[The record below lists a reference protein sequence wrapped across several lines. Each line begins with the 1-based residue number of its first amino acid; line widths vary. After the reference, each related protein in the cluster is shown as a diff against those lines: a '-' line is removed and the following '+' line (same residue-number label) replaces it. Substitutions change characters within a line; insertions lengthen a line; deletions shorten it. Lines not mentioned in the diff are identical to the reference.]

1 MIITKKAMDRRAM
14 LRGVGAA
21 MALPLLDSMV
31 PALTALGR
39 TVARPV
45 RRFGAVYV
53 PNGIVM
59 SNWTPQ
65 GEARGFELSPTLQPL
80 APYRDSLL
88 VLSGLNSRPPSAVP
102 LAAAGPH
109 ARASTRFLTN
119 VPPKYAVGS
128 EIEAGISADQLAA
141 AELGRHTRLA
151 SLELALESAESV
163 GDCDLGYSCAYTNTI
178 SWRSATTPLP
188 TEMNPRVVFER
199 LFGDMRT
206 TDPAVRAARIG
217 TDRSILDSVRETI
230 AARQRELGPRDR
242 AKLDE
247 YLAAVRDVERNIQNA
262 EKQRDLEVPTIE
274 QPTGVPAGFEDHAKL
289 MFDLQVLAYQCDLT
303 RVITFMIG
311 REFSGRTYPQLGVPD
326 AHHPISHHQND
337 RDKLAKLAK
346 INVHH
351 VTLFAYF
358 LEKLRATA
366 EGDGSLLDHVMIIYG
381 AGMSDG
387 NQHAPE
393 NLPILLAGGGRELKG
408 GRHLR
413 YPTHTPLAN
422 LHVTILDR
430 LGVHVD
436 RLGDSTG
443 ELTELVL

>member
-1 MIITKKAMDRRAM
+1 M
-14 LRGVGAA
+14 
-21 MALPLLDSMV
+21 
-31 PALTALGR
+31 
-39 TVARPV
+39 
-45 RRFGAVYV
+45 
-53 PNGIVM
+53 
-59 SNWTPQ
+59 
-65 GEARGFELSPTLQPL
+65 
-80 APYRDSLL
+80 
-88 VLSGLNSRPPSAVP
+88 
-102 LAAAGPH
+102 
-109 ARASTRFLTN
+109 
-119 VPPKYAVGS
+119 
-128 EIEAGISADQLAA
+128 
-141 AELGRHTRLA
+141 
-151 SLELALESAESV
+151 
-163 GDCDLGYSCAYTNTI
+163 
-178 SWRSATTPLP
+178 
-188 TEMNPRVVFER
+188 
-199 LFGDMRT
+199 
-206 TDPAVRAARIG
+206 
-217 TDRSILDSVRETI
+217 
-230 AARQRELGPRDR
+230 
-242 AKLDE
+242 
-247 YLAAVRDVERNIQNA
+247 
-262 EKQRDLEVPTIE
+262 
-274 QPTGVPAGFEDHAKL
+274 
-289 MFDLQVLAYQCDLT
+289 
-303 RVITFMIG
+303 
-311 REFSGRTYPQLGVPD
+311 PD

-422 LHVTILDR
+422 LHVTILDK